1 MKKSR
6 YTETQIVKAIKEHE
20 AGKSVQDICRE
31 LGVSNVTFYNW
42 KQRYGGMEVSDV
54 KKMKELEE
62 ENNRLKKMY
71 ANLSLLH
78 EALKDAVAK
87 KL

>member
-54 KKMKELEE
+54 KINTSS
-62 ENNRLKKMY
+62 NNTCSARWL
-71 ANLSLLH
+71 AQLIFLFT
-78 EALKDAVAK
+78 
-87 KL
+87 